1 MLNLLKSAIKKDSST
16 KGEANG
22 GNLDDFFTNGVE
34 RNKLSNT
41 PTANLMSRK
50 NGEGNRGLQS
60 IRNEF
65 RASEYGL
72 VIRDLDEEKEES
84 AQSQPKS
91 TQNDT
96 AQHQAENSASQDAIE
111 TSGRTE
117 DVNTQAR
124 PHSSQSFGEGG
135 GSKGP
140 SLESVDNQGQDAA
153 DNENQQSTEVAPD
166 QHTNSRAEGTESRD
180 LDHESTQETGVPD
193 LAGLTSR
200 DFDEDVTTGLGHTD
214 LPGEN
219 EGPAQSNLDQD
230 EHEFPHDEHLPNY
243 HSDEAQ
249 ELDQQELEEQAALG
263 MDDSMER
270 VIEEDVEIDP
280 AQLDEGLEDGE
291 WNPRDLDAEN
301 AENHD
306 RLSPQNP
313 DDLHSYAGTVDDPA
327 DSNDSVHGDQGH
339 DFGDNQSYQDYGSED
354 EANLEGAM
362 SLSHDEVDERDG
374 LPDFSDEEGANPED
388 NYSNYD
394 EPPLGDQDDLDPED
408 RYLESDQEQ
417 GEGDN
422 LEEPDDGFADDDVGS
437 QMADSLGQDEDALDE
452 GNEPSHV
459 GDGFSENNIEEH
471 GEGIDD
477 TTYQDDE
484 SLEKGFD
491 PDAAEQMSTTSKHSL
506 MEEDEPLEGDDP
518 PDYDDDVDANDGLD
532 RDEDEDG
539 KLEGDD
545 DPYGEDDLEAA
556 DEQSFI
562 AESAAAEEERSD
574 LGEDFGSQ
582 VYGDESIAD
591 NPLSIPGRE
600 WTEKHL
606 AAFQIHVRSKSNIF
620 DFLIN
625 KGVLNRERVPEVIV
639 QALKLCL
646 KDTSKDDTTALRH
659 KKHATVF
666 MEAGGT
672 PLGPY
677 LAFLALTVQSTMNSS
692 KDETDKEGQKQKDE
706 EKPSDEDESKP
717 VASNDEDDPWD
728 DDFGLEDGLEAP
740 PSYFEPPKAVQSA
753 PKSGHDS
760 DTRSKRPEVAT
771 NIMVVMYLQA
781 ILESSRARVSEPA
794 KAYLEWTF
802 IPQPLQITSEPA
814 SCKDE
819 NNGSLHEKREKLTAG
834 DHKKWEDVNPLEYV
848 SIGVSLPALPAMRSP
863 D

>member
-1 MLNLLKSAIKKDSST
+1 MFNLLKSAIKKDSST
-16 KGEANG
+16 KREPNG

-34 RNKLSNT
+34 RNALSST
-41 PTANLMSRK
+41 PPASLTSRK
-50 NGEGNRGLQS
+50 NGEGNRGLRS

-72 VIRDLDEEKEES
+72 VIRDLDKEKEES
-84 AQSQPKS
+84 AQGQSKS
-91 TQNDT
+91 TQNDM

-111 TSGRTE
+111 ASGRTE
-117 DVNTQAR
+117 EVR
-124 PHSSQSFGEGG
+124 EGG
-135 GSKGP
+135 SSEGP
-140 SLESVDNQGQDAA
+140 TLESVDNQSQDPAN
-153 DNENQQSTEVAPD
+153 NENQQSTEIAPD
-166 QHTNSRAEGTESRD
+166 QHNNDRAEGTESRD
-180 LDHESTQETGVPD
+180 PDRETTQETGVPD
-193 LAGLTSR
+193 LAGLNSR
-200 DFDEDVTTGLGHTD
+200 DLDEDVTTGLGHTD
-214 LPGEN
+214 LPDEN
-219 EGPAQSNLDQD
+219 EELAQSNLDQD
-230 EHEFPHDEHLPNY
+230 ERESPHDDYLPNY
-243 HSDEAQ
+243 HNDEAQ
-249 ELDQQELEEQAALG
+249 EFGQQALEEQAASG
-263 MDDSMER
+263 MDDSMEGA
-270 VIEEDVEIDP
+270 IKEDVEIDP
-280 AQLDEGLEDGE
+280 TQLDEGLEDGE
-291 WNPRDLDAEN
+291 WNPRDLDAED

-306 RLSPQNP
+306 PLSPQNP
-313 DDLHSYAGTVDDPA
+313 DDLHSRAGTIGDPA
-327 DSNDSVHGDQGH
+327 DGNDSMYGDQGH
-339 DFGDNQSYQDYGSED
+339 DFEDDQSYQDYGSED

-362 SLSHDEVDERDG
+362 SPNNDEVDGRDG
-374 LPDFSDEEGANPED
+374 LPDFGDEEGANPED

-394 EPPLGDQDDLDPED
+394 EPPLGDQDDLGPED
-408 RYLESDQEQ
+408 SYLDSDQEQ

-422 LEEPDDGFADDDVGS
+422 LEEPNDDFADDDVGS
-437 QMADSLGQDEDALDE
+437 QMADSLGQHEDALDE
-452 GNEPSHV
+452 GHEPSHV

-471 GEGIDD
+471 REGIDD
-477 TTYQDDE
+477 TPYRDDE
-484 SLEKGFD
+484 TLGEGLD
-491 PDAAEQMSTTSKHSL
+491 PGAVEQMSTTSNHSL

-518 PDYDDDVDANDGLD
+518 PEYDDDVDANDGLD

-545 DPYGEDDLEAA
+545 DPYGEDGLEAA
-556 DEQSFI
+556 DEQSLI

-582 VYGDESIAD
+582 VHGDESIVD

-600 WTEKHL
+600 WTEDHL

-620 DFLIN
+620 DFLIQ

-692 KDETDKEGQKQKDE
+692 KGETDKEGQKQKDE
-706 EKPSDEDESKP
+706 EKPSDEEESKP

-740 PSYFEPPKAVQSA
+740 PSYFEAPKAVQTA
-753 PKSGHDS
+753 PKPGHDS

-802 IPQPLQITSEPA
+802 IPQPLQINSEPA

-848 SIGVSLPALPAMRSP
+848 SIGVSLLAPAAVRPA